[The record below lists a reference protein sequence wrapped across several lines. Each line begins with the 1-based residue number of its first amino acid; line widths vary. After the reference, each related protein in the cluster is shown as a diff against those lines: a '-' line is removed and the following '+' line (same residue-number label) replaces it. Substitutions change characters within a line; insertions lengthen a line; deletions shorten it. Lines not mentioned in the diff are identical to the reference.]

1 MNIFIVLFICFFVI
15 LPLGI
20 YIVVTMHTENC
31 TFKEAII
38 SIVSF
43 LRQGG
48 YELSA
53 DQNYCRECNQIVK
66 DIIEDKRYDDLC
78 KLNSYSPT
86 LYFNDAHAGTP
97 SVCITV
103 KPSDDSERLQ
113 LENILEAKTRVYL
126 TNYKSDIETL
136 VSWSE
141 NTSLGLPMLVIE
153 YARNKKEADSIRQK
167 KLDAAK
173 TILTASTDVLDEE
186 EDLL

>member
-1 MNIFIVLFICFFVI
+1 MNYIFSSILFILI
-15 LPLGI
+15 LISILVFKKI
-20 YIVVTMHTENC
+20 NNYTW
-31 TFKEAII
+31 KEAILQ
-38 SIVSF
+38 IVSF
-43 LRQGG
+43 LKENG

-53 DQNYCRECNQIVK
+53 DQNYCRECNQIIK
-66 DIIEDKRYDDLC
+66 DILGDKRYEDLC
-78 KLNSYSPT
+78 KLNPYIST
-86 LYFNDAHAGTP
+86 LFFADAHAGNP

-113 LENILEAKTRVYL
+113 LSNILEAKTRVYL
-126 TNYKSDIETL
+126 TNYRSDIETL

-153 YARNKKEADSIRQK
+153 YARNKKEADCIRQK

-173 TILTASTDVLDEE
+173 TILTASTDVIDEE

>member
-1 MNIFIVLFICFFVI
+1 MNIFIVIFFVI
-15 LPLGI
+15 FPLGLL
-20 YIVVTMHTENC
+20 IVTTMHTENC

-43 LRQGG
+43 LKQGE

-53 DQNYCRECNQIVK
+53 DQNYCRECNQIVR
-66 DIIEDKRYDDLC
+66 DILGDKRYKDLC
-78 KLNSYSPT
+78 ILNPYSLT
-86 LYFNDAHAGTP
+86 LYFNDTHSGTP

-113 LENILEAKTRVYL
+113 LSNILEAKTREYL
-126 TNYKSDIETL
+126 TNYNRSDIETL
-136 VSWSE
+136 ISWSE
-141 NTSLGLPMLVIE
+141 NTSLGLPMLIIE

-167 KLDAAK
+167 RLAAAK
-173 TILTASTDVLDEE
+173 TILTAATDVLDEE

>member
-1 MNIFIVLFICFFVI
+1 MTYFNLIIYGIIALLGFLLFKAINH
-15 LPLGI
+15 
-20 YIVVTMHTENC
+20 YSW
-31 TFKEAII
+31 KEAICEI
-38 SIVSF
+38 AS
-43 LRQGG
+43 LLKENG

-66 DIIEDKRYDDLC
+66 DIIDDKRYDDLC
-78 KLNSYSPT
+78 KLNLYSPT
-86 LYFNDAHAGTP
+86 LYFNNAHAGNP

-126 TNYKSDIETL
+126 TNYRSDIETL

>member
-1 MNIFIVLFICFFVI
+1 M
-15 LPLGI
+15 
-20 YIVVTMHTENC
+20 
-31 TFKEAII
+31 
-38 SIVSF
+38 
-43 LRQGG
+43 
-48 YELSA
+48 
-53 DQNYCRECNQIVK
+53 
-66 DIIEDKRYDDLC
+66 
-78 KLNSYSPT
+78 
-86 LYFNDAHAGTP
+86 
-97 SVCITV
+97 CITV

-126 TNYKSDIETL
+126 TNYRSDIETL

-173 TILTASTDVLDEE
+173 TILTASTDVIVEE